1 MCVLGPLPSVTTC
14 LGDSPGPVQGG
25 GGAGTQ
31 CRRKVSQETSL
42 AIESLLHASKPFM
55 FPLPSKKGKP
65 HLEVI
70 YLVIAHYLQLISIR
84 AS

>member
-1 MCVLGPLPSVTTC
+1 MCSRTSPICYRLPGRFTKPSARGV
-14 LGDSPGPVQGG
+14 
-25 GGAGTQ
+25 GGAQ

-70 YLVIAHYLQLISIR
+70 YLVIAHYLQLISIK